1 MRAAIPFALFALL
14 ATAATNWDAA
24 GNAWWKNV
32 EYLASDDL
40 QGRNVGSPGFD
51 KAANYVA
58 TQFEKTGLKPA
69 GTGNYFQPVEFSE
82 TALDA
87 TKSSLGLVRDGNI
100 TPLAIP

>member
-1 MRAAIPFALFALL
+1 MRAAISLALLALL
-14 ATAATNWDAA
+14 ATAATNWEAA

-58 TQFEKTGLKPA
+58 TQFEKSGLKPA
-69 GTGNYFQPVEFSE
+69 GVGNYFQPVEFSE

-87 TKSSLGLVRDGNI
+87 TKSSLALVYGGKM
-100 TPLAIP
+100 